1 MELWLHK
8 QKNSQIFAE
17 KKNKR
22 FRRIAKRVRREQGTL
37 LEKIIW
43 TMLYII

>member
-17 KKNKR
+17 KNKR
-22 FRRIAKRVRREQGTL
+22 FRRIAERVRREQGTL
-37 LEKIIW
+37 LEEIIW